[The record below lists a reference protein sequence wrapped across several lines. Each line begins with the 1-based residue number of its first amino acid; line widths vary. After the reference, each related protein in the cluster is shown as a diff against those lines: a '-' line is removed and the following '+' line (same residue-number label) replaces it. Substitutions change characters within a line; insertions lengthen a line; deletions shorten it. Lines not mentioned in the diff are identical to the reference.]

1 MGESAMDGK
10 ESYLKKN
17 KQEDLLLE
25 ISWDFSVIFNT
36 SDMNCSAQLQEGQ
49 GYMPANAEDQSPL
62 QQQSFLKN
70 IN

>member
-1 MGESAMDGK
+1 MERNHT
-10 ESYLKKN
+10 LKKN
-17 KQEDLLLE
+17 KQEDFLLE
-25 ISWDFSVIFNT
+25 ISWDFSVIFKT